1 MSIPALTKPQE
12 PMLRLESNMAENTQ
26 FQPCK
31 VPALILHQKPIPA
44 GKNMAGKVLPLK
56 GRAEGFQPSPSPS
69 VFGVREASGPSQRE
83 KTMKVRIEAGT
94 GGIYLQKT
102 FDSGVPVLL
111 LVGKEALGSD
121 DPKKELELVK
131 SGPYS

>member
-1 MSIPALTKPQE
+1 M
-12 PMLRLESNMAENTQ
+12 
-26 FQPCK
+26 
-31 VPALILHQKPIPA
+31 
-44 GKNMAGKVLPLK
+44 
-56 GRAEGFQPSPSPS
+56 
-69 VFGVREASGPSQRE
+69 
-83 KTMKVRIEAGT
+83 
-94 GGIYLQKT
+94 QKT